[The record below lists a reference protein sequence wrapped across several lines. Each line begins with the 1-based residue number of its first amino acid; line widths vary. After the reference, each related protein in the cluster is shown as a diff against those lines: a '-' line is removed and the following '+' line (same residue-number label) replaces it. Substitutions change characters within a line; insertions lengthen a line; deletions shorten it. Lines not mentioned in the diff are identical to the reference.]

1 MAFTG
6 YDNEEEWILPRE
18 IGTLMFQSYEWGP
31 DENGQFGFKFKNL
44 TTHICTE
51 EELGLNDNKKDP
63 NHGQFF
69 KIHDQ
74 SLINVKLYRK
84 KFLCIDKE
92 EIRLYGDYNS
102 LEAQIINVYYERC
115 NNQTIVPMNTCHSNE
130 EITNFLKRKFII
142 VLQNQERFQSHKYD
156 ESRIIKEAKF
166 RWFAIK
172 SSDRQEVVQK
182 VKVSKL
188 QLQDKRPM

>member
-92 EIRLYGDYNS
+92 EMRLYGDYNS
-102 LEAQIINVYYERC
+102 LAAR
-115 NNQTIVPMNTCHSNE
+115 TM
-130 EITNFLKRKFII
+130 
-142 VLQNQERFQSHKYD
+142 
-156 ESRIIKEAKF
+156 RI
-166 RWFAIK
+166 
-172 SSDRQEVVQK
+172 
-182 VKVSKL
+182 
-188 QLQDKRPM
+188 QLMKC